1 MAYSLFL
8 ALPATLLLSLGL
20 FSLLAG
26 PSAVDTV
33 MERVATVVPAEA
45 VSLIDESLTR
55 VVENQE
61 GALALLVVGGI
72 VALWSATGA
81 MQTLMSAVNHAYER
95 QETRGFLKKR
105 LTALAML
112 ALGVVA
118 FGLVMGLLVLGP
130 HVSEWVGEAVGL
142 EGLVG
147 WLWWAAQWPIVIG
160 GLLAL
165 FAGILYLA
173 PDIEHRRFSII
184 TPGTVLAVVVW
195 LAASGLFAIYV
206 SLFGSYNKAWGS
218 LAAVII
224 MLTWLWLSAL
234 AFLLGAEVN
243 AEVERSHELRAG
255 RAGRARAASTGPR
268 LERRRRARTTKPAGG
283 APQRPRQAHR
293 AFASASPVAGGSD
306 PAYPPRPG
314 AARARGSGPARA
326 DPRRGGWTGRLG
338 ALRRRARGHRR
349 ATARSSHGTSGNDR
363 VGYVA
368 GSRNRT
374 RSSDTRG
381 ARRVAAP
388 ACSCDAEA
396 RAFGVP
402 GFESS
407 A

>member
-1 MAYSLFL
+1 MAASDRSQLEDEAPQPQPERDEPRLEDPKLRDLSARDAIAIGKRSAREVLDDELTVWASSMAYSLFL

-33 MERVATVVPAEA
+33 MDRVATVVPAEA
-45 VSLIDESLTR
+45 VSLMQDSLTR
-55 VVENQE
+55 IVENQE

-142 EGLVG
+142 EALVG

-184 TPGTVLAVVVW
+184 SPGSVVAVVVW
-195 LAASGLFAIYV
+195 LAASGLFAVYV
-206 SLFGSYNKAWGS
+206 SFFGSYNKAWGS

-234 AFLLGAEVN
+234 AFLLGAELN

-255 RAGRARAASTGPR
+255 QPA
-268 LERRRRARTTKPAGG
+268 ERELQ
-283 APQRPRQAHR
+283 AP
-293 AFASASPVAGGSD
+293 
-306 PAYPPRPG
+306 
-314 AARARGSGPARA
+314 ARG
-326 DPRRGGWTGRLG
+326 
-338 ALRRRARGHRR
+338 
-349 ATARSSHGTSGNDR
+349 
-363 VGYVA
+363 
-368 GSRNRT
+368 
-374 RSSDTRG
+374 
-381 ARRVAAP
+381 
-388 ACSCDAEA
+388 
-396 RAFGVP
+396 
-402 GFESS
+402 
-407 A
+407 

>member
-33 MERVATVVPAEA
+33 MDRVATVVPAEA
-45 VSLIDESLTR
+45 VSLIHDSLTR

-61 GALALLVVGGI
+61 GAVALLVVGGI

-95 QETRGFLKKR
+95 HETRGFLKKR

-142 EGLVG
+142 ERLVG

-184 TPGTVLAVVVW
+184 TPGSVLAVVVW
-195 LAASGLFAIYV
+195 LAASGLFAVYV
-206 SLFGSYNKAWGS
+206 SFFGSYNKAWGS

-234 AFLLGAEVN
+234 AFLLGAELN

-255 RAGRARAASTGPR
+255 RAGRAGAASTGPR
-268 LERRRRARTTKPAGG
+268 LERRRQNDEACRMG
-283 APQRPRQAHR
+283 
-293 AFASASPVAGGSD
+293 ASASSAGSSGVRFGLSGGRRARIRPVRLVRG
-306 PAYPPRPG
+306 RPG
-314 AARARGSGPARA
+314 LG
-326 DPRRGGWTGRLG
+326 DPGRLG
-338 ALRRRARGHRR
+338 
-349 ATARSSHGTSGNDR
+349 R
-363 VGYVA
+363 VRLGGDGRVVA
-368 GSRNRT
+368 T
-374 RSSDTRG
+374 RS
-381 ARRVAAP
+381 VAAP
-388 ACSCDAEA
+388 AVTVAPLPG
-396 RAFGVP
+396 RATAHGAMIGRDTHPDPVAALAAAILV
-402 GFESS
+402 EHAAS
-407 A
+407 